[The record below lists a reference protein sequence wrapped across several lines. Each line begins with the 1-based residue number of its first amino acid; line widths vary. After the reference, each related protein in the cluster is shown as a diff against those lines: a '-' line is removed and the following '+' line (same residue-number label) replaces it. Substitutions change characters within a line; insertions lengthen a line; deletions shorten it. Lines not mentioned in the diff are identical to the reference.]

1 MFTDDELF
9 LLHAILV
16 EFENRVGERLGKAQT
31 KGRATE
37 VPTLSR
43 MLIEAARIRSKVE
56 AARGLEPGSGT
67 SLEAVCIECGCT
79 SRRPCIDEGRLLP
92 CSWMRLDVTAL
103 VGVCSC
109 CPQAAERFDAG
120 DRTVKT
126 QAKT

>member
-16 EFENRVGERLGKAQT
+16 EFENRQSGRLGKAEA
-31 KGRATE
+31 KGRVTD
-37 VPTLSR
+37 VTTISR
-43 MLIEAARIRSKVE
+43 MLGEAARIREKVE
-56 AARGLEPGSGT
+56 QARKLEPRPPAS
-67 SLEAVCIECGCT
+67 EAVCIECGC
-79 SRRPCIDEGRLLP
+79 SEGRACVDEGTWLP
-92 CSWMRLDVTAL
+92 CHWIRLDATAQ

-120 DRTVKT
+120 DRTLKT